1 MVYSLIAKKI
11 LKTAAKKYGQTDL
24 LKGTG
29 KKLLKGAANIEKKA
43 DKISEKMIKEM
54 NSPKILDKVKGYSKL
69 LAGSLSLGTLFP
81 STIDKEKS
89 SGTDKNKKKK

>member
-54 NSPKILDKVKGYSKL
+54 NSPKILDKVKGYLKL
-69 LAGSLSLGTLFP
+69 GGLTAGAATVMP
-81 STIDKEKS
+81 SITDKEKS

>member
-1 MVYSLIAKKI
+1 MVYSLIGKKV
-11 LKTAAKKYGQTDL
+11 LKAAVKKYGQTDL
-24 LKGTG
+24 LKRTG

-54 NSPKILDKVKGYSKL
+54 NSPKISDKVKGYSKL
-69 LAGSLSLGTLFP
+69 LTGSLSLGTLFP

-89 SGTDKNKKKK
+89 SGTDKNKKEK

>member
-54 NSPKILDKVKGYSKL
+54 NSPKISDKIKGYSKL
-69 LAGSLSLGTLFP
+69 LTGSLSLGTLFP
-81 STIDKEKS
+81 SITDKEKS
-89 SGTDKNKKKK
+89 SGTNKNKKEK

>member
-43 DKISEKMIKEM
+43 DKISE
-54 NSPKILDKVKGYSKL
+54 
-69 LAGSLSLGTLFP
+69 
-81 STIDKEKS
+81 
-89 SGTDKNKKKK
+89 

>member
-54 NSPKILDKVKGYSKL
+54 NSPKLKDKVKGYLKL
-69 LAGSLSLGTLFP
+69 GGLTAGTATVMP
-81 STIDKEKS
+81 SITDKEKS
-89 SGTDKNKKKK
+89 SGTNKNKKKK

>member
-1 MVYSLIAKKI
+1 M
-11 LKTAAKKYGQTDL
+11 

-43 DKISEKMIKEM
+43 DKISEKMIREM
-54 NSPKILDKVKGYSKL
+54 NSPKISDKVKGYSKL

-81 STIDKEKS
+81 STVDKDK
-89 SGTDKNKKKK
+89 KNKGKKE

>member
-29 KKLLKGAANIEKKA
+29 KKLLKAASKIQDKA
-43 DKISEKMIKEM
+43 DKHSEKMIKEM

-81 STIDKEKS
+81 STVDKKKS
-89 SGTDKNKKKK
+89 SGTNKNKKEK

>member
-29 KKLLKGAANIEKKA
+29 KKLLKGAINIEKKA
-43 DKISEKMIKEM
+43 DKFSEKAIKQM
-54 NSPKILDKVKGYSKL
+54 NSPKISDKVKGYSKL

-81 STIDKEKS
+81 SITDKEKS

>member
-43 DKISEKMIKEM
+43 DKISEKMIREM
-54 NSPKILDKVKGYSKL
+54 NSPKILDKAKGYSKL
-69 LAGSLSLGTLFP
+69 VAGSLSLGTLFP
-81 STIDKEKS
+81 STVDKDK
-89 SGTDKNKKKK
+89 KNKGKKE

>member
-1 MVYSLIAKKI
+1 MVYSLIGKKV
-11 LKTAAKKYGQTDL
+11 LKAAVKKYGQTDL

-43 DKISEKMIKEM
+43 DKISEKMIREM
-54 NSPKILDKVKGYSKL
+54 NSPKISDKVKGYSKL

-81 STIDKEKS
+81 SITDKEKS

>member
-1 MVYSLIAKKI
+1 MVYSLIGKKV
-11 LKTAAKKYGQTDL
+11 LKAAVKKYGQTDL

-54 NSPKILDKVKGYSKL
+54 NSPKISDKVKGYSKL

-89 SGTDKNKKKK
+89 SGTNKNKKEK

>member
-29 KKLLKGAANIEKKA
+29 KKLLKAASKIQDKA
-43 DKISEKMIKEM
+43 DKHSEKMIKEM
-54 NSPKILDKVKGYSKL
+54 NSPKISDKVKGYSKL

-81 STIDKEKS
+81 STVDKDK
-89 SGTDKNKKKK
+89 KNKGKKE

>member
-1 MVYSLIAKKI
+1 MVYGKIGQEI
-11 LKTAAKKYGQTDL
+11 LKAAAKKYGQTDL

-43 DKISEKMIKEM
+43 DKISEKMIREI
-54 NSPKILDKVKGYSKL
+54 NSPKISDKVKGYSKL

-81 STIDKEKS
+81 SITDKEKS